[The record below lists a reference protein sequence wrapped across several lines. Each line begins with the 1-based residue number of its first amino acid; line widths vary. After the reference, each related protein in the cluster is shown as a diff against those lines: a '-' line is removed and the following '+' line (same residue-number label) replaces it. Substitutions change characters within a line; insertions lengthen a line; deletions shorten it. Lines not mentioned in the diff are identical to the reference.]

1 MFYDVI
7 HKLLSWRK
15 LSQWCELNINL
26 VRQNFWI
33 RTGRQR
39 VKKVLKK
46 CFICNYIQRHPL
58 NPTEVAALPSVRV
71 SCEHAFENVNVDFV
85 GPLYYKVSNNE
96 MKKCYILLF
105 TCAVSRATHLE
116 LTTDVGTDS
125 VILAL
130 WRFIRRRGKPNH
142 IIRDNFKSFK
152 ASTLKRFLAHQGIKW
167 SFILERSPWWGGF
180 YERLVAIV
188 KNSLKKGV
196 LFNQTGQKIII
207 NMQFL
212 LHIHRKNLFFLPTPI
227 EVAFN
232 AANSP
237 GFYFSA
243 IHFSKII

>member
-1 MFYDVI
+1 M
-7 HKLLSWRK
+7 KTRLLNHPT
-15 LSQWCELNINL
+15 LNYNVTHPILLHADSYFTTLVMNYYHEENYRNGVNSTLNL

-39 VKKVLKK
+39 FKKVLKK
-46 CFICNYIQRHPL
+46 CFICNYIQKHPL
-58 NPTEVAALPSVRV
+58 NPTEVAALPSFRV
-71 SCEHAFENVNVDFV
+71 SCEHAFENVGVDFV

-167 SFILERSPWWGGF
+167 SFILERSPWWGDSTRG
-180 YERLVAIV
+180 
-188 KNSLKKGV
+188 
-196 LFNQTGQKIII
+196 
-207 NMQFL
+207 
-212 LHIHRKNLFFLPTPI
+212 
-227 EVAFN
+227 
-232 AANSP
+232 
-237 GFYFSA
+237 
-243 IHFSKII
+243 